1 MEDDVEVAEDGIVG
15 DIEELVHAVGQ
26 EEMDG
31 LGVDDFCKTN
41 WKDDIGERGRRIY
54 EWWRTVMN
62 ERSGVIPNFCKAVR
76 LVVLSQASSAA
87 VERVFSQLTFIRR
100 VVGDN
105 TVRDMLELRAFMR
118 CNNDLVDDY
127 NPSFVQG

>member
-41 WKDDIGERGRRIY
+41 WKDDK
-54 EWWRTVMN
+54 WWRTVMN

-105 TVRDMLELRAFMR
+105 TVSDMLELRAFMR

-127 NPSFVQG
+127 NVKKYLDVIR

>member
-41 WKDDIGERGRRIY
+41 WKDDK
-54 EWWRTVMN
+54 WWRTVMN

-127 NPSFVQG
+127 NVKK